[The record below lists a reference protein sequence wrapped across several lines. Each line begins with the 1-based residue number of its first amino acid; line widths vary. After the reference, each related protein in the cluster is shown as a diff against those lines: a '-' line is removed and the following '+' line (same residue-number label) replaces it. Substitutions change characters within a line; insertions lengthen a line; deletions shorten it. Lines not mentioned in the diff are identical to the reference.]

1 MKKIVFGLLVTMGML
16 NAQNNLVYNQTINL
30 ELNQGQEVVVPEG
43 KTWKIEFI
51 NVEDPNGINSFN
63 IGILNSSGQYNIHTV
78 HTAANT
84 IADAHLIWL
93 KEGSK
98 IIAVGDPVFV
108 SALEFNIVPT
118 STGTGSGSGGGGV
131 SSEGLVFSQI
141 INEVIVMARTGNSG
155 TILYSFNIPAGH
167 IWKIRELNHR
177 YWNEN
182 YTDFQDALAQ
192 GYIKISVNG
201 EPFIYQNP
209 FAISTSS
216 YETYLKEGSY
226 EITWYSSINSG
237 HFSGNRIF
245 LQAIEYRIP

>member
-1 MKKIVFGLLVTMGML
+1 MTMGML

-63 IGILNSSGQYNIHTV
+63 IGILNSLGQYNIHTV

-118 STGTGSGSGGGGV
+118 STGTGSGTGGGGV
-131 SSEGLVFSQI
+131 SSDGLVFEEAMSI
-141 INEVIVMARTGNSG
+141 TLTRTQV
-155 TILYSFNIPAGH
+155 
-167 IWKIRELNHR
+167 LN
-177 YWNEN
+177 N
-182 YTDFQDALAQ
+182 LASLF
-192 GYIKISVNG
+192 G
-201 EPFIYQNP
+201 
-209 FAISTSS
+209 
-216 YETYLKEGSY
+216 
-226 EITWYSSINSG
+226 EITNILQKNWHPIN
-237 HFSGNRIF
+237 
-245 LQAIEYRIP
+245 